1 MNTET
6 SGSPEAENFLQR
18 VAIES
23 SLRIAIITV
32 LLVWCARIMLP
43 FVEPIIWAMVIASA
57 TYPLFMALRDRV
69 LGGRNRLAAI
79 VFTLITLVI
88 LLVPSA
94 LLTQSMFSS
103 AEGMAQ
109 DFNSGDFS
117 VPPPPEKVKDWPVIG
132 ESTYDSWL
140 LASTNLDAALEKAGP
155 RLKKTAKNLV
165 DTAIG
170 AGLGLLQFVISIII
184 AGVFLANASASVA
197 VFEKVAV
204 RLAGEQGA
212 EFSRL
217 AGATVRGV
225 AQGVLGVAFLQAFLA
240 GIGMLVMGI
249 PAAGLWAMLVLML
262 AVVQL
267 PPLLILGPIAAYA
280 FTAYDTVPA
289 VIFAVWCFAVSMC
302 DSFLKPLLM
311 GRGVSVPM
319 LVIFIGA
326 IGGFMLT
333 GVLGLF
339 TGAVVFVLG
348 YTLFMSWLQ
357 LPLSAEPVASV
368 QAAE

>member
-1 MNTET
+1 MNIET
-6 SGSPEAENFLQR
+6 SGSPEAEKFLQQ

-32 LLVWCARIMLP
+32 LLVWCAMIMLP

-79 VFTLITLVI
+79 VFTLIALTI
-88 LLVPSA
+88 LLVPSIQ
-94 LLTQSMFSS
+94 LTQSMFTS
-103 AEGMAQ
+103 AEGLAQ
-109 DFNSGDFS
+109 EFQQEGFQ
-117 VPPPPEKVKDWPVIG
+117 VPPPPEKVKGWPVIG
-132 ESTYDSWL
+132 ESTYESWL

-155 RLKKTAKNLV
+155 KINKTVKNII

-204 RLAGEQGA
+204 HLAGEQGA

-267 PPLLILGPIAAYA
+267 PPILVLGPVAAYA
-280 FTAYDTVPA
+280 FTAFDTVPA
-289 VIFAVWCFAVSMC
+289 VIFALWSFAVSIC

-326 IGGFMLT
+326 IGGFVLT
-333 GVLGLF
+333 GILGLF

-348 YTLFMSWLQ
+348 YTLFMTWLD
-357 LPLSAEPVASV
+357 LPLSGEPEGSV